1 MSNLAV
7 VTGNIFRSRAQTC
20 VNTIN
25 CVGVMGA
32 GIAFEYRL
40 RYPEMFQQYRLL
52 CEQGQIAI
60 GKLWIFKAM
69 DRWVLNFPTK
79 KHWRYPS
86 QEDFLHA
93 GLEKFMSTYKSRGI
107 SSVAFPLLGAQMG
120 GLSAERSLEIM
131 LDHLSPCAIP
141 VEIYHYDPFAPDDL
155 YEAFKNRFL
164 ELSDEQI
171 KASSGLRSQSV
182 EAIRKALA
190 DERVCQLNQLLK
202 FEGIGDKTLE
212 KAYSF
217 VTQLLRGS
225 DPETPAQASLL

>member
-1 MSNLAV
+1 MSNVSV
-7 VTGNIFRSRAQTC
+7 VTGNIFCSRAQTC

-40 RYPEMFQQYRLL
+40 RYPDMFQQYRAL
-52 CEQGQIAI
+52 CEQGQFSI
-60 GKLWIFKAM
+60 GKLWIYKAA

-93 GLEKFMSTYKSRGI
+93 GLEKFMRTYESRGI

-120 GLSAERSLEIM
+120 GVSAERSLEIM
-131 LDHLSPCAIP
+131 LHHLGTCAIP
-141 VEIYHYDPFAPDDL
+141 VEIYRYDPVAPDDL
-155 YEAFKNRFL
+155 YEVFKTRFL
-164 ELSDEQI
+164 KLSSEQI
-171 KASSGLRSQSV
+171 KFSSGLRSQSI
-182 EAIRKALA
+182 EAIRTALA
-190 DERVCQLNQLLK
+190 DERVCQLNQLLQ
-202 FEGIGDKTLE
+202 FEGIGDKTLA

-217 VTQLLRGS
+217 VTQVLRGS
-225 DPETPAQASLL
+225 EQRAPTQASLL

>member
-1 MSNLAV
+1 MSNVAV

-60 GKLWIFKAM
+60 GKLWIYKAA

-86 QEDFLHA
+86 QEDFLHI
-93 GLEKFMSTYKSRGI
+93 GLEKFMGSYKSRGI

-141 VEIYHYDPFAPDDL
+141 VEIYRYDPFAPDDL
-155 YEAFKNRFL
+155 YEAFKSRFL
-164 ELSDEQI
+164 EFSEDQI
-171 KASSGLRSQSV
+171 KVSSGLRSQSV

-190 DERVCQLNQLLK
+190 DERICQLNQLLK
-202 FEGIGDKTLE
+202 SEGIGDKTLE
-212 KAYSF
+212 KAYRF

-225 DPETPAQASLL
+225 DRETPAQGSLL